1 MQTEKKENLKERFKR
16 NGADV
21 ESCEGGKRFLV
32 KLGVRCSWQLDVG
45 LDAASCLLAEE
56 VGPALQMW
64 E

>member
-1 MQTEKKENLKERFKR
+1 MKERFKR
-16 NGADV
+16 SGADV